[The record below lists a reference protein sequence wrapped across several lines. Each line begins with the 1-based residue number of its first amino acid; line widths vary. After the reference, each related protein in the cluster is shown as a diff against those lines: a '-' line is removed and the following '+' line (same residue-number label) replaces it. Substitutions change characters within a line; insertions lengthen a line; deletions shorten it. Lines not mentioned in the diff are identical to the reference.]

1 MSYIHRCLIVPAAQ
15 QALAREMVLLLGG
28 EPAREMFTTGLSAD
42 GDLPYT
48 HYISSGMIEEQF
60 GPVLA
65 DPLIMSAYAIELGR
79 VLTTVLEC
87 TTLLAACDIT
97 EEDPFPALERMG
109 LVMLTPDELAAL
121 QAEKAANNNNT
132 PLQL

>member
-1 MSYIHRCLIVPAAQ
+1 MSYIHRCMIVPAAQ
-15 QALAREMVLLLGG
+15 QALAREMVLLLAG

-60 GPVLA
+60 GAVLA
-65 DPLIMSAYAIELGR
+65 DPALMTLLAVDAGR
-79 VLTTVLEC
+79 ALTTVLEC

-97 EEDPFPALERMG
+97 EEEPFAALERMA
-109 LVMLTPDELAAL
+109 LVMLNAEELAAL
-121 QAEKAANNNNT
+121 QAEKAAKGPVILNG
-132 PLQL
+132 